1 MPESEENL
9 KTEKYNREYLQLKI
23 SGERTS
29 QQGRLYRYL
38 KDQGAAGKSV
48 SIKKAITAFYLV
60 DALVETGTRSREDIQ
75 QIAQRCITDLAAQ
88 IARINQLTGLNYTLV
103 SDNSQSPKS
112 EKSKAKDDDDEDEEE
127 DDEDEE
133 EDDVFSQMMDEYG
146 DDIEV
151 GKMTEE
157 QWKEWEKSM

>member
-1 MPESEENL
+1 MPETKN
-9 KTEKYNREYLQLKI
+9 
-23 SGERTS
+23 SGQEHFDIRYHADRTS
-29 QQGRLYRYL
+29 QQGRLFRWL
-38 KDQGAAGKSV
+38 KDQGRTE
-48 SIKKAITAFYLV
+48 KKTATTKALTAFYLV

-88 IARINQLTGLNYTLV
+88 IARINQLTGLNYTLS
-103 SDNSQSPKS
+103 SDNLQSPES
-112 EKSKAKDDDDEDEEE
+112 VKSKAKDDDDEDEQE

-133 EDDVFSQMMDEYG
+133 EDDVFFQMMDEYG

-157 QWKEWEKSM
+157 QWKEWEESM